1 MFNLSTQD
9 VVLSIENA
17 SLVNLN
23 GIYFQEYE
31 NFFGNNFS
39 LPDIS
44 HSKFRKLE
52 MQEDFSRQVLDT
64 DDVVS
69 RKLQIFFMNKKIT
82 DALSKKFDITLKFQS
97 VDVWRDL
104 PGYYLPPHTDNKS
117 IKLALQIYLG
127 DNDQGTCLYGKGS
140 EPVHTFQFKNNFGYS
155 LLNNEKSLHG
165 VPKVKNNGRKSLYVR
180 YS

>member
-1 MFNLSTQD
+1 
-9 VVLSIENA
+9 
-17 SLVNLN
+17 
-23 GIYFQEYE
+23 
-31 NFFGNNFS
+31 
-39 LPDIS
+39 
-44 HSKFRKLE
+44 
-52 MQEDFSRQVLDT
+52 
-64 DDVVS
+64 
-69 RKLQIFFMNKKIT
+69 MNKKIT

-117 IKLALQIYLG
+117 IKLALQVYLG